1 MCLFSK
7 LSLVNPYPFSKLYCN
22 HMKQKFCHLLFTLA
36 NVNCW
41 VTYTN
46 YSRNMHYCSKES
58 IIYRRPLNS
67 RECFEGHEWSKA
79 YFGGQGRR
87 YYVQHCATLGDI
99 GNFQRK
105 VVCVAGRNCATLSD
119 IGRHWTKL
127 NSNIQMS
134 NIIIHKLC
142 IYIEN
147 TTVNIK
153 IYFSYQK
160 LVPVAKNT
168 ISLLQIVCKNNKEH
182 FSNC

>member
-1 MCLFSK
+1 MIY
-7 LSLVNPYPFSKLYCN
+7 VW
-22 HMKQKFCHLLFTLA
+22 FTG
-36 NVNCW
+36 
-41 VTYTN
+41 TN
-46 YSRNMHYCSKES
+46 YYKLAVEGLLWGPRS
-58 IIYRRPLNS
+58 PLL
-67 RECFEGHEWSKA
+67 
-79 YFGGQGRR
+79 
-87 YYVQHCATLGDI
+87 CATLCDI
-99 GNFQRK
+99 RRHWQFSKKSSVRRWAK
-105 VVCVAGRNCATLSD
+105 LCD
-119 IGRHWTKL
+119 IERHWTKL